1 MPMAQ
6 WTPVETGATSQG
18 VPDHEYCFPDGDQGW
33 VEFKAAHAW
42 AVIIRPEQVGW
53 LLRRYRLGGRC
64 FIAVRRTLNELWI
77 IHGRDAATLKSDG
90 LKGIRPLLM
99 CPEPWDWRQVEK
111 ILRSD
116 VR

>member
-1 MPMAQ
+1 MGQ
-6 WTPVETGATSQG
+6 RSSGQNKLG
-18 VPDHEYCFPDGDQGW
+18 GW
-33 VEFKAAHAW
+33 A
-42 AVIIRPEQVGW
+42 ISG
-53 LLRRYRLGGRC
+53 LGGRC

-99 CPEPWDWRQVEK
+99 CAEPWDWRQVEK

-116 VR
+116 VWYIVSSRCEYQGNIGTMSIGTVYGWSTQSAQREM

>member
-42 AVIIRPEQVGW
+42 AVIIWAEQSGW
-53 LLRRYRLGGRC
+53 LLRFLLLGGFC
-64 FIAVRRTLNELWI
+64 LLWFRF
-77 IHGRDAATLKSDG
+77 H
-90 LKGIRPLLM
+90 P
-99 CPEPWDWRQVEK
+99 Q
-111 ILRSD
+111 
-116 VR
+116 